1 MKNQIKGIVTKK
13 INYSNLLNLIFIY
26 RYDIFSIVFMYLI
39 IIWFMSS
46 LFLRGNIVFSDID
59 IPFDSRRYMEE
70 IFGLW
75 NGRWSSPSMLNLPRL
90 FYASI
95 PYGISAIFGFSGEV
109 FFKSLLL
116 IILFTS
122 YLLMILYENFSI

>member
-70 IFGLW
+70 ILV
-75 NGRWSSPSMLNLPRL
+75 
-90 FYASI
+90 
-95 PYGISAIFGFSGEV
+95 YGMVGGAHHQC
-109 FFKSLLL
+109 
-116 IILFTS
+116 
-122 YLLMILYENFSI
+122 